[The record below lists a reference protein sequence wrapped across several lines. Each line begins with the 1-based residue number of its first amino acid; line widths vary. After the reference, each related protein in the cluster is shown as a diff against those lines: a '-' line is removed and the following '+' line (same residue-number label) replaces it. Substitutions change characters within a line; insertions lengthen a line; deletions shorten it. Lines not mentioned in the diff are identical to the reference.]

1 MKRLA
6 LFLPILALA
15 ASLGACN
22 FPDPNAI
29 VPGQTVTPLPQP
41 AVYQNKTIAT
51 VEAAIATAQAATL
64 KACKYRP
71 AASFLLKVAATFTSF
86 DEALAYVDTLAQ
98 RTCIAAGATVIAGVD
113 KEVPTS
119 YASLRRDDFEVERRT
134 HRVRGILVAGRFER

>member
-1 MKRLA
+1 MFRKL
-6 LFLPILALA
+6 ILCA
-15 ASLGACN
+15 AIGAMSLLGACQL
-22 FPDPNAI
+22 PDPSAI
-29 VPGQTVTPLPQP
+29 VPGVTNTPIGAPV
-41 AVYQNKTIAT
+41 VYQNKTIAT

-98 RTCIAAGATVIAGVD
+98 RTCVAAGATVIAGKD
-113 KEVPTS
+113 GVPTA